1 METLEFL
8 LSPTY
13 IHKGQIFSLLS
24 EAENRLLKMDF
35 EEQAN
40 YYQHNELDA
49 VKRSIFCRWLIKI
62 LQGKDVLSLEK
73 ALLEGLSLETGT
85 LVWVENTFYFKGLSS
100 WKRNPKGGYMPKIGQ
115 FHGELKGLNI
125 IRVEGNLNAEHAQTD
140 STFLNLSGRQTSSF
154 IFGFVESFEIDT
166 VKIKPLYIGNR
177 ILRSSSPYVHST
189 SDDLFIPVNEID
201 EFSRISEVKIN
212 SVKLATSKEISEI
225 QIKQWFA
232 EILQEGNVSK
242 DWGGETSDLYTTN
255 IHIKGKRKRAAFIF
269 KGPSKFHLMRI
280 GDLGK
285 NGNQMQRLYDEDA
298 DIYIL
303 QHCHN
308 VDPEIY
314 KMMRTYS
321 SNFRHVSRFCIIQGV
336 DSLRLYK
343 AYGKIE

>member
-1 METLEFL
+1 
-8 LSPTY
+8 
-13 IHKGQIFSLLS
+13 
-24 EAENRLLKMDF
+24 
-35 EEQAN
+35 
-40 YYQHNELDA
+40 
-49 VKRSIFCRWLIKI
+49 
-62 LQGKDVLSLEK
+62 
-73 ALLEGLSLETGT
+73 
-85 LVWVENTFYFKGLSS
+85 
-100 WKRNPKGGYMPKIGQ
+100 
-115 FHGELKGLNI
+115 LKGLNI

-140 STFLNLSGRQTSSF
+140 SSFLNLSGRQKSCF
-154 IFGFVESFEIDT
+154 IFGFVEDAEIDA
-166 VKIKPLYIGNR
+166 VKIKPIYIRNR
-177 ILRSSSPYVHST
+177 VLRDYRPYAHST
-189 SDDLFIPVNEID
+189 SDDLFIPVDEID
-201 EFSRISEVKIN
+201 EFSKISKVNIN
-212 SVKLATSKEISEI
+212 SVKLDTAKEIPEI

-232 EILQEGNVSK
+232 EILQEGNVTK

-255 IHIKGKRKRAAFIF
+255 IHVKGKRRRAAFMF

-285 NGNQMQRLYDEDA
+285 NGNQMQRLYGEDA

-321 SNFRHVSRFCIIQGV
+321 SNFRNVSRFCIIHGV